1 MLQTEELL
9 NEIISLPLD
18 IRVQFID
25 KLLNSIQPINEEID
39 KLWADEAEIR
49 IKEIKSK
56 KINTVSGEEVFNKIY
71 KRLNS

>member
-25 KLLNSIQPINEEID
+25 RLLNSIQPINEEID

-56 KINTVSGEEVFNKIY
+56 KINTVSGEEVFSKIY